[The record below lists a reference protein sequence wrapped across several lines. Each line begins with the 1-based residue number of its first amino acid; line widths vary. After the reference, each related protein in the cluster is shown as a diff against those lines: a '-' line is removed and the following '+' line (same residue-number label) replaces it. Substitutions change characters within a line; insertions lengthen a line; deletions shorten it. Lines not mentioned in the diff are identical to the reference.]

1 MDPCEVVELAYKM
14 IAERD
19 NETVK
24 VERTSTFVIVAKAR
38 VWASEGWQVVIT
50 DADGKSYQLAEFD
63 QLLAA

>member
-1 MDPCEVVELAYKM
+1 MAYKM

-19 NETVK
+19 NKTVK
-24 VERTSTFVIVAKAR
+24 VERESSLIIVAKAR

-50 DADGKSYQLAEFD
+50 DAGGKSYAPAEFD